1 MKVTDVTSVQNSLST
16 KESPEYVRTSLA
28 AAMTM
33 GKIRGKFYRDV
44 KLYCINLLLTYAQG
58 CHAKCAYCGL
68 SGSRR
73 TETDWE
79 DNSFIRVDWPIMKL
93 EAVKDSLKNASCP
106 HVERVCVSMITR
118 REACGDCIEVVSQL
132 RKVIPRI
139 SVLITPTIVNKRWLK
154 DVKTAG
160 ADMIGIAIDA
170 ATPEIF
176 EKYRGAGV
184 KGPHRWQKYWKT
196 VEQALEVFGKD
207 NVGIHFIVGL
217 GETERE
223 LVSAIQK
230 AQNMGCKTHLFSF
243 FPEKGSDME
252 DHPQPP
258 IGAYRRI
265 QLARYL
271 VNNEITSHSQMSFNG
286 DGQITDFGVVSEE
299 LEPVIKNGKAF
310 MTSGCRG
317 ETRDNACNRPFGNCT
332 PFQASIGHWRNF
344 PIRPN
349 KNDLSDIRKQL
360 DDYSLTYELDDAY

>member
-1 MKVTDVTSVQNSLST
+1 MKATDVTSVQDELPP

-33 GKIRGKFYRDV
+33 GKLRGKFYRNV
-44 KLYCINLLLTYAQG
+44 KLYCINLLLTYDEG

-68 SGSRR
+68 SGSRK
-73 TETDWE
+73 TETEWT
-79 DNSFIRVDWPIMKL
+79 DNSFIRVDWPVIGLQQVK
-93 EAVKDSLKNASCP
+93 EALTNGTCP

-118 REACGDCIEVVSQL
+118 GEARNDCIEVVSQL
-132 RKVIPRI
+132 REIIPRI
-139 SVLITPTIVNKRWLK
+139 SVLMTPTIVNTGWLE
-154 DVKTAG
+154 DVKAAG

-176 EKYRGAGV
+176 QEYRGVGV

-196 VEQALEVFGKD
+196 VEQAIEIFGTD

-223 LVSAIQK
+223 MVSVIQK
-230 AQNMGCKTHLFSF
+230 AQDIGAKTHLFSF
-243 FPEKGSDME
+243 FPENGSDME

-271 VNNEITSHSQMSFNG
+271 INKEIALRSQMSFNG
-286 DGQITDFGVVSEE
+286 DGQIIDFEIDSEE
-299 LEPVIKNGKAF
+299 LECVIKTGKPF

-344 PIRPN
+344 PMRPN
-349 KNDLSDIRKQL
+349 EDDLSDIRKQL
-360 DDYSLTYELDDAY
+360 DDYSLSYEMDDVY